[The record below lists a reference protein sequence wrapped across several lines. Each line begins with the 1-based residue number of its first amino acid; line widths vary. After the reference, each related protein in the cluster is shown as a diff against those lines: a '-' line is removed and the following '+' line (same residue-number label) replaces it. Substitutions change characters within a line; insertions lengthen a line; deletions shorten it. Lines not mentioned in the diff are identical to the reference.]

1 MEETT
6 GKHGVEKEE
15 EQTEQAVEKGE
26 RGGVQNGRNTGA
38 H

>member
-1 MEETT
+1 MEEIT

-26 RGGVQNGRNTGA
+26 RGGVQNGKTTGA